1 MTGFNS
7 KRASARDKLK
17 GQGMK
22 TAMVTTMV
30 RQELEVPDDWTR
42 EDIYE
47 FLANVQSFNDAFQ
60 GASNEDQ
67 TARIVNLS
75 VADEEVTELGEE
87 AFDQWIGNTQN
98 I

>member
-7 KRASARDKLK
+7 KRQMANDKLK
-17 GQGMK
+17 GPTMK

-87 AFDQWIGNTQN
+87 AFDHWIGNTQN